1 MREIINSMHVDKFA
15 DSTEYE
21 KSKIG
26 LTPYSKDV
34 LELIQASLFTDDSS
48 VEGIVLRLQKH
59 MRPTA
64 KTVQV
69 KASIH
74 DLVRRNLIYLDKREK
89 KYRSITWRAI
99 L

>member
-1 MREIINSMHVDKFA
+1 MREITMSMHVDKYA

-21 KSKIG
+21 KHKIG
-26 LTPYSKDV
+26 LTPYSRDV
-34 LELIQASLFTDDSS
+34 LELVQASLYTHDTSI
-48 VEGIVLRLQKH
+48 EGIVLRLQKY

-64 KTVQV
+64 KPRQV

-74 DLVRRNLIYLDKREK
+74 DLIKRELIYLDKKEK